1 LYNIPIEFCIP
12 IKLIRVIKM
21 CLNETYGKV
30 QRDKHLSDVSSIQNG
45 LKQGDA
51 WCLGIGYVFM
61 TWYLVKH

>member
-1 LYNIPIEFCIP
+1 
-12 IKLIRVIKM
+12 M